1 MSFKF
6 DLKLLRNSIEFN
18 YSGQFDLGITGILGS
33 SGSGKTTFFN
43 LISGLQKADEGF
55 ICLNKR
61 LLTDTYKNIQ
71 IPIHRRR
78 VGYVFQDNLLF
89 PHKTIEE
96 NLLFGRPYAKKNRVN
111 FEEIVD
117 LLNLSSILSS
127 KPHEI
132 SGGEGQRTA
141 IGRAILSSPDILLLD
156 EPFNAVDYTLRSE
169 ILTYIKT
176 LNKKLKIPI
185 LVISH
190 DYSDLKMLTD
200 RFYII
205 ERGQKSSLKVD
216 VS

>member
-6 DLKLLRNSIEFN
+6 DLKLSRNSLYFN
-18 YSGQFDLGITGILGS
+18 YSGQFGSGITGIIGS

-43 LISGLQKADEGF
+43 LISGLQNADEGF

-71 IPIHRRR
+71 IPVHKRR

-89 PHKTIEE
+89 PHITIEE
-96 NLLFGRPYAKKNRVN
+96 NLLFGRPYIKKHRVD
-111 FEEIVD
+111 FEEIVE

-127 KPHEI
+127 KPNQI
-132 SGGEGQRTA
+132 SGGEGQRA
-141 IGRAILSSPDILLLD
+141 AMGRAILSSPDILLLD
-156 EPFNAVDYTLRSE
+156 EPFNAVDYELRST

-176 LNKKLKIPI
+176 LNRKLKIPI

-190 DYSDLKMLTD
+190 DYNDLKLLTD
-200 RFYII
+200 RFYMI
-205 ERGQKSSLKVD
+205 ERGQKNRLKVD